1 MAGES
6 TLLEQIIYLRY
17 RNALLWRNLWSI
29 LLFIFGASLIL
40 FALVTILFLI
50 RQDWIPSALT
60 VIGTIVEG
68 AGTAWVVSRRNE
80 SVTEEKDALE
90 EAKKVLDK
98 GKMALRGSTRIAD
111 LQRNFRFF

>member
-1 MAGES
+1 MATDS
-6 TLLEQIIYLRY
+6 DLLQQIVYNRY
-17 RNALLWRNLWSI
+17 RNALIWRNLWSI

-40 FALVTILFLI
+40 FAVVTIFFLI

-80 SVTEEKDALE
+80 SVTEEKEALE
-90 EAKKVLDK
+90 EAKKVLEK
-98 GKMALRGSTRIAD
+98 VKTALRGSTKITD
-111 LQRNFRFF
+111 LQRKYHFF